1 MKTYTVYQTRDGKQH
16 LSERDARR
24 HIGNQTGVLLATL
37 ASVIIK
43 QVAGDDE
50 LLQARLLHDIDINLE
65 VRNRVI
71 EWLQDP
77 RNSNRIREIEL
88 WNKDITPGD

>member
-1 MKTYTVYQTRDGKQH
+1 MKTYTVYETRDGKQH

-24 HIGNQTGVLLATL
+24 HIGTKTGVLLATL
-37 ASVIIK
+37 ASDILK

-65 VRNRVI
+65 TRNRVI
-71 EWLQDP
+71 EWLRDR
-77 RNSNRIREIEL
+77 RNSNQIREIDS
-88 WNKDITPGD
+88 WNKDLTPGD